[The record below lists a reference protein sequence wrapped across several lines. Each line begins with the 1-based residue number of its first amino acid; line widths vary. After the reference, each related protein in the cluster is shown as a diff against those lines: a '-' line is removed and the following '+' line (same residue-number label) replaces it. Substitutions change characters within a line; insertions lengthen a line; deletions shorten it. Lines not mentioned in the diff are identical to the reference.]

1 MKRQKWE
8 KFKPGQEAEFYL
20 LDPVVYSAETQ
31 YWFIQNIW
39 ILSKLCPVCAFL
51 AECTFTPLH
60 ILELGWF
67 LSQFW
72 RDCFFLVLVAP
83 EHKLDDCLTSQLG
96 TMDFFRLSFA
106 KRLFLGW
113 PLLIG
118 FEKLVVM
125 KSRDQNKEQK
135 QNMWKTWKVE
145 LTSYK
150 NMMNWQFDIAKPFEN
165 PS

>member
-83 EHKLDDCLTSQLG
+83 EHKLDDCLTSPTRDNGLFP
-96 TMDFFRLSFA
+96 TLLCEKTSS
-106 KRLFLGW
+106 FLG
-113 PLLIG
+113 LIG

-165 PS
+165 LS

>member
-1 MKRQKWE
+1 MG
-8 KFKPGQEAEFYL
+8 KFLTRTRSG
-20 LDPVVYSAETQ
+20 
-31 YWFIQNIW
+31 
-39 ILSKLCPVCAFL
+39 ILSLRPCCIFSWNSILIYSEYLNIIQTVPSLCFPWRNVLSHLC
-51 AECTFTPLH
+51 
-60 ILELGWF
+60 ISLGWF

-83 EHKLDDCLTSQLG
+83 EHKLDDCLTSPTRDNGLFP
-96 TMDFFRLSFA
+96 TLLCEKTTS
-106 KRLFLGW
+106 FLG
-113 PLLIG
+113 LIG

-150 NMMNWQFDIAKPFEN
+150 NMMNWQFDTAKPL
-165 PS
+165 